1 MNHTFRAVY
10 FFFYGFA
17 YFFSK
22 AFLGLTASRIV
33 VQGA

>member
-10 FFFYGFA
+10 FFYA
-17 YFFSK
+17 PISEFFSK